1 MNHSDAWDIVYN
13 TFGYTNHTVLPEA
26 LEKWGVD
33 LLGTLLPRH
42 LEIIYFVNFIFLEK
56 VKSKYPGDEM
66 RLNAMSVVE
75 EGVIKKIRMAN
86 LSIIGSH
93 SVNGVARIHSDLL
106 KSDLFKEHYSY
117 RPKKFINIT
126 NGVTPRR
133 WLRACNPLLAQF
145 YDNLIGND
153 SWVLNMDQLKSLD
166 TDDPLILFEFMKI
179 KR

>member
-1 MNHSDAWDIVYN
+1 MAIIELLRILIDVEGMNHSDAWDIVYN

-33 LLGTLLPRH
+33 LLGSLLPRH
-42 LEIIYFVNFIFLEK
+42 LEIIYLVNFIFLEK
-56 VKSKYPGDEM
+56 VKSKYPGDEIK
-66 RLNAMSVVE
+66 LNAMSVVE

-133 WLRACNPLLAQF
+133 WLRACNPLLAAF

-153 SWVLNMDQLKSLD
+153 SWVLNM
-166 TDDPLILFEFMKI
+166 E
-179 KR
+179 